1 MTSLS
6 RRRFLSTTGTA
17 AGVVLAGPHFLR
29 RVSAQGAG
37 PLRIGFPLPMVPLE
51 PNMNVRPS
59 PQLRSPSG
67 VAQSTR

>member
-37 PLRIGFPLPMVPLE
+37 PLRIGFPLPLTGPFGAIAAERGAELAV
-51 PNMNVRPS
+51 
-59 PQLRSPSG
+59 
-67 VAQSTR
+67 